1 MTDQI
6 SAQFADVLDARL
18 VVVTGKGG
26 TGRTTVATALA
37 LAAAAR
43 GQRTIVCEVAGQARV
58 PALFD
63 QRAAAPGTEEA
74 LAERLWATTID
85 PNAALEEWLGRQVPR
100 RLVHL
105 LARSGAFGAFVGAA
119 PGVREL
125 VTITKAWELGERRR
139 WRSDARTY
147 DTVVLDAPASGHGLG
162 LLRTPRTFADIA
174 RIGPIASQARAVD
187 EGLLDPARSA
197 VVAVTL
203 PGELPVSETLELD
216 GWLRER
222 VGRGLDAIVVN
233 GVWPQRLSQDE
244 AARVAAAADSVLP
257 DVASRAAT
265 SAAGRVST
273 QRRQVAR
280 LKRAATAPV
289 RALPFVFTPQ
299 LDLPDVSALAQ
310 HLVRS

>member
-6 SAQFADVLDARL
+6 SSQFSDILDARL

-26 TGRTTVATALA
+26 TGRTTVAAALA
-37 LAAAAR
+37 LASAAR

-63 QRAAAPGTEEA
+63 RAPARSGAEEQ
-74 LAERLWATTID
+74 LDERLWTTTID
-85 PNAALEEWLGRQVPR
+85 ANVALEEWLGRQVPR

-105 LARSGAFGAFVGAA
+105 LARSGAFSAFAGAA

-125 VTITKAWELGERRR
+125 VTITKAWELGEARR
-139 WRSDARTY
+139 WRSDARRY
-147 DTVVLDAPASGHGLG
+147 DTVILDAPASGHGLG
-162 LLRTPRTFADIA
+162 LLRTPKTFADIA
-174 RIGPIASQARAVD
+174 RIGPIAAQARAVE
-187 EGLLDPARSA
+187 EGLADPARSA

-233 GVWPQRLSQDE
+233 GVWPQRLSKDE
-244 AARVAAAADSVLP
+244 AARVVAAAGASLP
-257 DVASRAAT
+257 H
-265 SAAGRVST
+265 AAGRAAASSAGRVTT
-273 QRRQVAR
+273 QRRQLGR
-280 LKRAATAPV
+280 LRSAATAPV
-289 RALPFVFTPQ
+289 RQLPFVFTPR
-299 LDLPDVSALAQ
+299 LSLPDVSALAQ
-310 HLVRS
+310 HLSRS